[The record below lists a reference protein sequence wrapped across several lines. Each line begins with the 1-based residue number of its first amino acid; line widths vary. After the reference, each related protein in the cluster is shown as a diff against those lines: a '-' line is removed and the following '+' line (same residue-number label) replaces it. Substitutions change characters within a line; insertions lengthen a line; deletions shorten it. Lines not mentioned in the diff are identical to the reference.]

1 MVVFSYNYD
10 MPGDLTAVWKSDRKS
25 SIPLSLLC
33 VVLCLGGG
41 GDVGKDLAMG
51 KVRLNS
57 LNLNFLSNL
66 TELPSSLYEVI
77 TRQSR
82 Q

>member
-1 MVVFSYNYD
+1 

-41 GDVGKDLAMG
+41 GGGGGDVGKDLAMG
-51 KVRLNS
+51 KLRLNS
-57 LNLNFLSNL
+57 LNLNLKNFLSNL

-77 TRQSR
+77 SRQSR